1 MATITRFEDLEV
13 WQLAR
18 NLADQVF
25 KTYIQSE
32 ALSKDYKLKE
42 QINSSSGSAM
52 DNIAEGFERGGRNE
66 FINFLSIS
74 KGSMGEVKSQLY
86 RALDRKYISQQQFDS
101 LYNQAEELGKKIG
114 AFIKYLNKSTH
125 KGSKFKDRDAPQNP
139 KP

>member
-18 NLADQVF
+18 DLANQIYR
-25 KTYIQSE
+25 TYIQSE
-32 ALSKDYKLKE
+32 AFSKDYKLKE
-42 QINSSSGSAM
+42 QINASSGSAM

-74 KGSMGEVKSQLY
+74 KGSVGEVKSQLY
-86 RALDRKYISQQQFDS
+86 QALDRKYISQQQFDS
-101 LYNQAEELGKKIG
+101 LYNQAEEVGRKIG
-114 AFIKYLNKSTH
+114 AFIKYLNKSPH